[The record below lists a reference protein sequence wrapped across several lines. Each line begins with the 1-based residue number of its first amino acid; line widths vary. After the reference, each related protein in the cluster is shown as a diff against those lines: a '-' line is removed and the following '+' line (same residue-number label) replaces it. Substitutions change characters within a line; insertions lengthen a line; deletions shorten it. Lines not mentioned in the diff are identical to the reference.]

1 MDVGSSGALLETL
14 RAALDRGLSL
24 EAALPA
30 FTTNPARL
38 LRLMHKGSLA
48 AGQDADLVVLDES
61 HRADTVVVRG
71 EIHVIDRTC
80 VRRGAFE

>member
-14 RAALDRGLSL
+14 RDAMARGLSL

-30 FTTNPARL
+30 FTANPAKL
-38 LRLMHKGSLA
+38 LRLARKGSLA
-48 AGQDADLVVLDES
+48 VDHDADLVVLDEQG
-61 HRADTVVVRG
+61 HADTVVVRG

-80 VRRGAFE
+80 VRRGTFE

>member
-14 RAALDRGLSL
+14 REAMARGLSL

-30 FTTNPARL
+30 FTANPAKL
-38 LRLMHKGSLA
+38 LRLARKGRLA
-48 AGQDADLVVLDES
+48 VGHDADLVVLDEQG
-61 HRADTVVVRG
+61 HADTVVVRG

-80 VRRGAFE
+80 VRRGTFE